1 MRGMRYF
8 FDGGYAE
15 YVLVPLEIIFPFKS
29 QLSWETLGAI
39 PEMFQTVSGSPNQAL
54 KIQAGEILLLR
65 GGTFLYWHVSLSAR
79 QGKRATRCFH
89 YKKS

>member
-1 MRGMRYF
+1 MRYF
-8 FDGGYAE
+8 FDGGYAK

-29 QLSWETLGAI
+29 QLPWETLGAI
-39 PEMFQTVSGSPNQAL
+39 PEMFQTVSGSLNQAL
-54 KIQAGEILLLR
+54 EIQAGEILLLR

-79 QGKRATRCFH
+79 QDKRATRCFH